1 MGAQKKPRGPP
12 SSSLASAKKRSIKAK
27 NEKLTQALISF
38 GDKKHTSMDDM
49 RFNWSSCKF
58 TDNNADTDAKDDN
71 EGMIVH
77 QQQKENMDTDKVVGN
92 AIEEQKQK
100 HVPLSNVSNIKRPS
114 AFMNSGEASD
124 DDSSLLLDENH
135 EDESSEDHQ
144 HGNKKWNGQQNNFNF
159 DNQ

>member
-1 MGAQKKPRGPP
+1 
-12 SSSLASAKKRSIKAK
+12 
-27 NEKLTQALISF
+27 
-38 GDKKHTSMDDM
+38 
-49 RFNWSSCKF
+49 
-58 TDNNADTDAKDDN
+58 
-71 EGMIVH
+71 
-77 QQQKENMDTDKVVGN
+77 MDTDKVVGN

-159 DNQ
+159 DNQTKGNIDGFDTNFLWSLQQNNKMNKPRKTRRKW